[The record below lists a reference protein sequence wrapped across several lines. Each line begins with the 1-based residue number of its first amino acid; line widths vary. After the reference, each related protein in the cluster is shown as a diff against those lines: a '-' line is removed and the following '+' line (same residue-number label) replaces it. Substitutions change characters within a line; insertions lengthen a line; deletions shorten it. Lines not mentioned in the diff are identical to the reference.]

1 MSFFIEDNIKKESEV
16 VLNNFLKTIG
26 QYNEETKN
34 RVITESHAL
43 LERNFDESI
52 NTLKTQRK
60 ELEENLKGTPE
71 TFKEKRSE
79 LQIQLWINRH
89 NIYYRI
95 LLRVIEQNPVK
106 NGVSIQDD
114 STQGVSIQPFTSNIP
129 DIADYKISSFG
140 SNNPT
145 SDIDACIQ
153 YNGTTDNRVSGVI
166 KAIEDIY
173 AAYFDGSL
181 NLDIEFYDSYISV
194 IRDAKETYKYSF
206 IEKDFGQ
213 NEFFK
218 LFPYAIASMAR
229 NIYMGL
235 EEKKHPGAKSRED
248 FIDILKMFCKGKED
262 FTLHDTEY
270 PSSDV
275 GKDKFDIIIRASLVI
290 IKIVFSLVS
299 FESASASTQT
309 TSHIEFEKILGE
321 IKDRIRVNDRL
332 IIDEIK
338 KMVAPYF
345 NITGTPVKV
354 YNTRRETY
362 YEKLEK
368 VETLIKQ
375 GGGDDIDEI
384 IAICEAQLWRQEGY
398 VCIPTVMHIP
408 RLMQKC
414 NDPQRDGCIDI
425 PSIDYLNKSSSKGRR
440 ASLIQSSIASDACHE
455 YKSSSEMNR
464 FPLCLL
470 GTYGYL
476 LSLIEQV
483 GYMVRFFLSHD
494 KFDETDTK
502 FKKYQTR
509 LLDAV
514 NMIRLSINMQIQP
527 QRNLIKPVTHKI
539 G

>member
-1 MSFFIEDNIKKESEV
+1 MSFFIEDNIKEESEV

-60 ELEENLKGTPE
+60 ELEENLKE
-71 TFKEKRSE
+71 TLENPTE

-95 LLRVIEQNPVK
+95 LLHVIEENPVK
-106 NGVSIQDD
+106 N
-114 STQGVSIQPFTSNIP
+114 GVSIQPFTSNIP

-153 YNGTTDNRVSGVI
+153 YNGEGDNRVSGVI

-173 AAYFDGSL
+173 DVYFEGSL
-181 NLDIEFYDSYISV
+181 NLDIEFYDSYISE

-213 NEFFK
+213 KEFFK

-235 EEKKHPGAKSRED
+235 EEKKHSGAKNRGH
-248 FIDILKMFCKGKED
+248 FIDILKRFCKGKGD
-262 FTLHDTEY
+262 FTLHDTESL
-270 PSSDV
+270 SSV

-290 IKIVFSLVS
+290 IKIVFSLVR
-299 FESASASTQT
+299 FESASSSSQP
-309 TSHIEFEKILGE
+309 TSQIKFETILGE
-321 IKDRIRVNDRL
+321 IKDQIHVNDRS
-332 IIDEIK
+332 IIESIK

-375 GGGDDIDEI
+375 GGGDDGDKHINEI

-414 NDPQRDGCIDI
+414 SDPKRDGCIDI

-440 ASLIQSSIASDACHE
+440 ASLIQSFIASDACHE

-494 KFDETDTK
+494 RFDETDTK